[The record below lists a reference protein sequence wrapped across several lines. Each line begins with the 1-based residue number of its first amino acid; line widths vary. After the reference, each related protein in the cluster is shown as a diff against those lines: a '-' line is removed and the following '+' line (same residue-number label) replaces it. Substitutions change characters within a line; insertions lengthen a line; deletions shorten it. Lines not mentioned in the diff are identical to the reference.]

1 MVSISIRLLSV
12 QQYFSPR
19 CYLTWER
26 LPGVCCSNK
35 AHMRSIIRMSLR
47 FLVAMSMTT
56 TSLKHALA
64 REVEEETGL
73 NVSRVIAEL
82 PTSCTRQRSR
92 CQVVMEQAQSI
103 RKSCVQLNFVVEA
116 EADVI
121 HVNPDEHSVSG
132 LPGGT
137 SKVWR
142 RQTACGASLRML

>member
-1 MVSISIRLLSV
+1 
-12 QQYFSPR
+12 
-19 CYLTWER
+19 
-26 LPGVCCSNK
+26 
-35 AHMRSIIRMSLR
+35 
-47 FLVAMSMTT
+47 VAMSMTT

-73 NVSRVIAEL
+73 NISRVIAEL

-142 RQTACGASLRML
+142 RQPARGASLRML